1 MKNLKWI
8 FGICGVVAGIAVAG
22 VCAWFVSNAG
32 FRTMDR
38 KEALGYALEDAALEE
53 SDVTITREKLEND
66 DGKNYYEIDFY
77 SSSYTY
83 EYEID
88 AVNGTVLDVSIE
100 ALERPAAMQGNAA
113 MDQPQP
119 SGDIA
124 SVPENQNTP
133 ENQNASETLPEQDG
147 RIGLD
152 AAKAA
157 ALADAGLKDAEVVFS
172 KAELDYD
179 DGKEIYEIEFFEGRT
194 EYEYEIDA
202 VTGAVLSRDT
212 DYDEYDGYRGHH
224 GYRSC
229 HHIHECWYD

>member
-1 MKNLKWI
+1 M
-8 FGICGVVAGIAVAG
+8 
-22 VCAWFVSNAG
+22 
-32 FRTMDR
+32 
-38 KEALGYALEDAALEE
+38 
-53 SDVTITREKLEND
+53 
-66 DGKNYYEIDFY
+66 
-77 SSSYTY
+77 
-83 EYEID
+83 
-88 AVNGTVLDVSIE
+88 
-100 ALERPAAMQGNAA
+100 
-113 MDQPQP
+113 
-119 SGDIA
+119 
-124 SVPENQNTP
+124 PENQNTP